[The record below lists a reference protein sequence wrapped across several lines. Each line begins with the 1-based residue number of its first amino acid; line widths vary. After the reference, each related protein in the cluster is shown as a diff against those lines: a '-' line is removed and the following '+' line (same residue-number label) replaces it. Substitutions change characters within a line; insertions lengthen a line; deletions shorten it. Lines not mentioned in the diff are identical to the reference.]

1 MVEEI
6 KVLQGKATYWGIYS
20 PSPPIVGNE
29 CFKDISIEKRERK
42 RMRKRESL
50 SWSL

>member
-20 PSPPIVGNE
+20 PPPIVGNE
-29 CFKDISIEKRERK
+29 RFKDSSIEKRERK